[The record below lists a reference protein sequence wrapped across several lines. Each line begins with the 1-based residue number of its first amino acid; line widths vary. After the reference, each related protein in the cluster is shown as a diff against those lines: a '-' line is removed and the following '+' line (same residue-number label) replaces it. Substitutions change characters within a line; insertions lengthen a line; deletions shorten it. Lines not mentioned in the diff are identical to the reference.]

1 MSDGRKFEVE
11 QEFDSIS
18 IPRLVLRL
26 GVPSMAAQ
34 FFNILYSIV
43 DRIFVGN
50 IPGDGSLALAAI
62 GICAPLITAV
72 TAFATMVGI
81 GGSSYMSIC
90 MGRRD
95 RETAQRTINNALL
108 MLILISA
115 GVMTVIFSLKRP
127 LLYLLGC
134 SDAMYPF
141 ADKYLTIYLSGTF
154 ASLCGLGMNQFILAQ
169 GHAKQG
175 MVSVVIG
182 ALCNVALDPLFI
194 YVFHMGIAGAAAATV
209 VSQVLSLLFVM
220 YTLQRKDMPI
230 RVGFGGYSRKI
241 VRTILT
247 IGAMPFVITVFDNM
261 ILILL
266 NMQLRRYGG
275 TEFGDTYIACSAV
288 VQSFMVMVGC
298 PGQGITSGCGT
309 LFSYHYG
316 AGNYRKIM
324 QCFQY
329 VFFLCLTYVL
339 VLMVVSRTAVEP
351 FARLFLS
358 DPGQRKLAADFI
370 GKYTIGLPGVAV
382 QFALVDGMTAMG
394 KVKEAVP
401 MSLFRKS
408 LYVVCVF
415 VLPLVTTLENIF
427 YVETISDIVGSVFT
441 TIIFFTVMK
450 KRLQRELSGRDC
462 S

>member
-1 MSDGRKFEVE
+1 ME
-11 QEFDSIS
+11 QQFDSIPIS
-18 IPRLVLRL
+18 RLVLRL
-26 GVPSMAAQ
+26 GIPSMAAQ

-50 IPGDGSLALAAI
+50 MPGDGSLALAAV

-72 TAFATMVGI
+72 TAFSAMVGI
-81 GGSSYMSIC
+81 GGASCMSIS

-95 RETAQRTINNALL
+95 QETAQKAINNALL
-108 MLILISA
+108 MLVLISA
-115 GVMTVIFSLKRP
+115 GVMAVIFSLKRP

-134 SDAMYPF
+134 SDILYPF

-154 ASLCGLGMNQFILAQ
+154 FSLCGLGLNQFILAQ
-169 GHAKQG
+169 GRAKQG
-175 MVSVVIG
+175 MISVVIG

-209 VSQVLSLLFVM
+209 VSQILMFLFVLYM
-220 YTLQRKDMPI
+220 LQRKDMPI
-230 RVGFGGYSRKI
+230 RVGFGGYRLKI
-241 VRTILT
+241 VRTILA
-247 IGAMPFVITVFDNM
+247 IGAMPFVITVYDNL
-261 ILILL
+261 IVILL

-275 TEFGDTYIACSAV
+275 AELGDTYIACSAV

-316 AGNYRKIM
+316 AGNYEKIM
-324 QCFQY
+324 QCFRY

-339 VLMVVSRTAVEP
+339 VLLVVSRTAAEAFVK
-351 FARLFLS
+351 LFLS

-394 KVKEAVP
+394 KVREAVP

-415 VLPLVTTLENIF
+415 VLPLAASLENIF
-427 YVETISDIVGSVFT
+427 YVESISDIVGSVFT
-441 TIIFFTVMK
+441 AIIFFTVMR
-450 KRLQRELSGRDC
+450 KRLQKELSGRHILRGV
-462 S
+462 